1 MAQFSNPE
9 LEMLLSDLESDRVE
23 RKESFRG
30 DSPDKVRQAICA
42 FANDL
47 PDHRKDGVVFI
58 GARDDGR
65 PASLPI
71 TDDLL
76 LQLADIKS
84 DGNILPPPTMSVEK
98 RFLRGAELAVILVAP
113 ADAPPVRYRGRI
125 WVRIGPRR
133 GVATAQDERILNE
146 KRRYRDI
153 PFDIYP
159 IPSARLADLNR
170 RLFEDEYLPAIV
182 ARDVLEA
189 NQRDYEQQLSA
200 CRMIEGI
207 ETPTPTILGL
217 IVLSPRARDFIAS
230 DYIQFLRIDGETL
243 ADPIIDEESIDGT
256 LAQML
261 RRLDDKLEAHIRTS
275 VDLTSGSLERRSPD
289 YPMPALQQFA
299 RNAVMH
305 RTYESTNA
313 PVRINWFSN
322 RIEILSPGG
331 PFGVVTRENFGEPG
345 LADYRNPNLA
355 EAMKALG
362 FVQRFGVGIQTARKS
377 LMENGN
383 PPPEFDVQPNL
394 VLVTV
399 RKKP

>member
-1 MAQFSNPE
+1 MAPFSDPE

-58 GARDDGR
+58 GARDDGT
-65 PASLPI
+65 PACLSI
-71 TDDLL
+71 TDELL

-98 RFLRGAELAVILVAP
+98 RFLRGAEIAVMLVAP
-113 ADAPPVRYRGRI
+113 ADAPPVRYKGRI

-133 GVATAQDERILNE
+133 GIATAQDERILNE

-159 IPSARLADLNR
+159 IPSARLTDLNR

-189 NQRDYEQQLSA
+189 NQRAYEQQLSA
-200 CRMIEGI
+200 CRMIEGV
-207 ETPTPTILGL
+207 ETPAPTILGL

-230 DYIQFLRIDGETL
+230 DYIQFLRVDGETL

-313 PVRINWFSN
+313 PVRINWFSD

-331 PFGVVTRENFGEPG
+331 PFGVVTRENFGELG

-377 LMENGN
+377 LKENGN